1 MVRGMDIEQALK
13 IVRALAD
20 GHDPHTG
27 EELPLA
33 GPYQQ
38 PDVIRAMFVAARAL
52 EREEWRERRRKQL
65 PENVGKPWHPD
76 EDTRLI
82 ERFTA
87 GHNVEALAAL
97 HLRTSNGIR
106 ERLVRLGKIAPAN

>member
-1 MVRGMDIEQALK
+1 MDIEQALK

-27 EELPLA
+27 EEMPLA

-38 PDVIRAMFVAARAL
+38 PDVIRAMFLAARAL
-52 EREEWRERRRKQL
+52 EREAWRERRRKQL

-97 HLRTSNGIR
+97 HLRTVNGIR
-106 ERLVRLGKIAPAN
+106 ERLVRLGKMAPAN

>member
-1 MVRGMDIEQALK
+1 MDIDHALK
-13 IVRALAD
+13 LVRALAD

-27 EELPLA
+27 EELPIA

-38 PDVIRAMFVAARAL
+38 PDVIRALFVATRAL
-52 EREEWRERRRKQL
+52 EHEAWRERRRASL
-65 PENVGKPWHPD
+65 PQNVGKPWQPD
-76 EDTRLI
+76 EDQKLI
-82 ERFTA
+82 ERFTQ

-106 ERLVRLGKIAPAN
+106 ERLVRLGKLSPSN